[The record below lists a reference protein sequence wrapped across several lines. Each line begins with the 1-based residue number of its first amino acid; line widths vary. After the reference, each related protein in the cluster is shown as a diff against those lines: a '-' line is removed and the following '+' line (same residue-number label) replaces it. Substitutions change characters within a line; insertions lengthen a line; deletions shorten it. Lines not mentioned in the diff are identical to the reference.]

1 MEDNKNKLLE
11 IKKKLSNYK
20 IFMNEYGYN
29 GDSDIFIKESL
40 DDFFNILDEIEK
52 KIKDEK

>member
-20 IFMNEYGYN
+20 LFINEYGYN
-29 GDSDIFIKESL
+29 DDSDIFIKESL
-40 DDFFNILDEIEK
+40 NDFFNILDEIEK
-52 KIKDEK
+52 KIEDEK